1 MCSKRKRPDV
11 VLYHFCPAHM
21 VEAIKREGLRLGAY
35 PIFSENRMELIPKI
49 QWLTAEPDRAK
60 QSWATRNLIPYDRTE
75 YRLTVRIPGSHH
87 KKLVKAREYA
97 SELPEKDRGIVLDWP
112 GSEMWYVFQGHISP
126 RWIIGCK
133 EMSGKNDPLH
143 L

>member
-35 PIFSENRMELIPKI
+35 PIFSENRMELIPNI

-60 QSWATRNLIPYDRTE
+60 QMRGKE
-75 YRLTVRIPGSHH
+75 YTALFLLDVVNGTKPLDIGAWRKIGKALD
-87 KKLVKAREYA
+87 KLESKAA
-97 SELPEKDRGIVLDWP
+97 DG
-112 GSEMWYVFQGHISP
+112 
-126 RWIIGCK
+126 
-133 EMSGKNDPLH
+133 
-143 L
+143 